1 MTFDDPTI
9 RFAEMSVDTRMAKEM
24 ADGAAALAA
33 QPGAGLNAII
43 RANAGGPYGSQV
55 LKGVQADSDALW
67 AQLRRGEAGD
77 VATSWLKASIG
88 IEAHAERDWTARALV
103 NGEPRGQT
111 YTFEKQR

>member
-24 ADGAAALAA
+24 ADGA
-33 QPGAGLNAII
+33 AGLNAII

-55 LKGVQADSDALW
+55 LKGVQADSDAVW
-67 AQLRRGEAGD
+67 AKLRRGEAGG
-77 VATSWLKASIG
+77 VAMSWLKASIG